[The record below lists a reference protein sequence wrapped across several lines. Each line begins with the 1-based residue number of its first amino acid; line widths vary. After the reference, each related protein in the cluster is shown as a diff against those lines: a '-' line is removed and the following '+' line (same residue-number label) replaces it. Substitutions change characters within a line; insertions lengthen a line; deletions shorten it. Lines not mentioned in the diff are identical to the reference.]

1 MDMSAVTDWVETTDP
16 SQFQDTDAWLAGG
29 TVLFSYGSETITR
42 LLDITSARW
51 PPILEHGAP
60 SGGEQDT
67 APRDGS
73 TAVQDTPETGG
84 PEVGGGLEIAATCTI
99 AELYEYCRDPEV
111 TATHPGL
118 RLVPAACDCF
128 VASWKIWHTATVGGN
143 VATALP
149 AGPMTSWLAGLGA
162 TAKVLGRDGTQYE
175 IPVADLVIG
184 DGRSCLARG
193 ELIRSFHV
201 PPRSLRSRTT
211 LRRASLTY
219 RGRSAS
225 LVVGVLDPESTT
237 LHLTVTAAT
246 AHPVCIAAPATSDP
260 ETVAHLVEE
269 AVEAT
274 STGWFADLHGSPD
287 WRRHMTLRFV
297 REITAELTGAAPV
310 QPLEVT

>member
-1 MDMSAVTDWVETTDP
+1 MSAVTDWVETTDP

-29 TVLFSYGSETITR
+29 TVLFSYGSETIKR
-42 LLDITSARW
+42 LLDITTARW
-51 PPILEHGAP
+51 PPILEPGAP

-67 APRDGS
+67 AARDGS
-73 TAVQDTPETGG
+73 PGVPDTPDTRG
-84 PEVGGGLEIAATCTI
+84 PEVSRGLEIAATCTI

-111 TATHPGL
+111 TAAHPGL

-162 TAKVLGRDGTQYE
+162 TAKILSPDGTPYE
-175 IPVADLVIG
+175 IPVAELVIG

-193 ELIRSFHV
+193 DLIRSFHV

-225 LVVGVLDPESTT
+225 LVVGLLDPESTT

-246 AHPVCIAAPATSDP
+246 AHPVCIAAPATSGP
-260 ETVAHLVEE
+260 ETVAHQVEE
-269 AVEAT
+269 AVKAT
-274 STGWFADLHGSPD
+274 STGWFEDLHGSPA

-297 REITAELTGAAPV
+297 REITAELTGAAPA
-310 QPLEVT
+310 QSLEVT